1 MNEMSEAYPNQK
13 LRQLMCD
20 VCRSGLEKN
29 RIKCSHLKIDMIISL
44 AQELTQHEMAHP
56 GSRPSELYQLVDA
69 YVDDPEFWF
78 HVTQMKEKLH
88 LHVKPYMRQTFIEKA
103 RCQLNRLS
111 GQRYGLKSIIPS
123 THTVETDLTSNWN
136 CLE

>member
-1 MNEMSEAYPNQK
+1 
-13 LRQLMCD
+13 MCD

-29 RIKCSHLKIDMIISL
+29 RIKCSHLKTDMIISL

-103 RCQLNRLS
+103 RSQLTRLS
-111 GQRYGLKSIIPS
+111 GQRYRLKSIILFNRAVGTERS
-123 THTVETDLTSNWN
+123 ADLY
-136 CLE
+136 CPE

>member
-1 MNEMSEAYPNQK
+1 
-13 LRQLMCD
+13 MCD

-29 RIKCSHLKIDMIISL
+29 RIKCSHLKTDMIISL

-78 HVTQMKEKLH
+78 HVTQIKEKLH

-103 RCQLNRLS
+103 RSQLNRLS
-111 GQRYGLKSIIPS
+111 GQRYRLKSIIPF
-123 THTVETDLTSNWN
+123 TRTVETERSADLY
-136 CLE
+136 CPE